1 MVGDDPLVLVTSASH
16 MPRAVALF
24 RKQGMNPIP
33 APAAHLVKRRPGLV
47 PEDFYPS
54 AMALLKA
61 QMAVREYLGMS
72 WLRLSGML

>member
-1 MVGDDPLVLVTSASH
+1 
-16 MPRAVALF
+16 
-24 RKQGMNPIP
+24 
-33 APAAHLVKRRPGLV
+33 VKRRPGLV